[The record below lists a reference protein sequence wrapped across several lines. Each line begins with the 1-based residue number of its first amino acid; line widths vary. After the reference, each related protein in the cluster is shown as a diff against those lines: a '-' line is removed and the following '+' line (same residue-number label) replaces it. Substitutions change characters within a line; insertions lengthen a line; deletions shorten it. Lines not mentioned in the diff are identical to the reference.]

1 MIRLAGWLAD
11 AVDESTDDESAADP
25 NAKGAAMQAD
35 EVRTNER
42 RVGFDFM
49 WCPRATQTNFLSVF
63 GSWSENVINNL
74 CSTSTNVN
82 LLEDWTGLDD
92 LGAYGWDL
100 VFYTQEQNLAQSRRV
115 NDASDNTSSSIK
127 LN

>member
-1 MIRLAGWLAD
+1 MVRLDGWLAD

-49 WCPRATQTNFLSVF
+49 FVLWQRNQIFERVWFLVRKR
-63 GSWSENVINNL
+63 
-74 CSTSTNVN
+74 
-82 LLEDWTGLDD
+82 D
-92 LGAYGWDL
+92 
-100 VFYTQEQNLAQSRRV
+100 
-115 NDASDNTSSSIK
+115 
-127 LN
+127 